1 MMYSQLLQVI
11 AASCLMT
18 LALVLLLRAVEQR
31 ALRWFRRHL
40 SPRYLKPCGVRR
52 RAPQAPQAP
61 AASDTDESV

>member
-18 LALVLLLRAVEQR
+18 LALMLLLRAVRQH
-31 ALRWFRRHL
+31 LQRWFQRLL

-52 RAPQAPQAP
+52 RAPAAP
-61 AASDTDESV
+61 APSDTHEPV

>member
-18 LALVLLLRAVEQR
+18 LALVLLLRAVQQR
-31 ALRWFRRHL
+31 LQRWSRRHL

-52 RAPQAPQAP
+52 RAPAAQ
-61 AASDTDESV
+61 AASDTDEPV

>member
-18 LALVLLLRAVEQR
+18 VALVLLLRAVHQR
-31 ALRWFRRHL
+31 LQRWSQRHL

-52 RAPQAPQAP
+52 RVP
-61 AASDTDESV
+61 AASDSDEPV

>member
-18 LALVLLLRAVEQR
+18 VALVLLLRAVRQR
-31 ALRWFRRHL
+31 ALRWSLRHL

-52 RAPQAPQAP
+52 RATQAP
-61 AASDTDESV
+61 AASDTDEPV

>member
-18 LALVLLLRAVEQR
+18 LALMLLLRAVRQH
-31 ALRWFRRHL
+31 LQRWFRRLL

-52 RAPQAPQAP
+52 RAP
-61 AASDTDESV
+61 AASATSDTHEPV

>member
-18 LALVLLLRAVEQR
+18 LALVLLLRAVRQR
-31 ALRWFRRHL
+31 LQRWFQRLL

-52 RAPQAPQAP
+52 RAPAAP
-61 AASDTDESV
+61 AASDTDEPV